1 MTLPYCVDRP
11 GQLNITQ
18 LIKLSNVFNKLKME
32 HAMWNHVLDTL
43 NHLIFALD
51 YVVVKTQTKCLAR
64 VEAS

>member
-1 MTLPYCVDRP
+1 
-11 GQLNITQ
+11 
-18 LIKLSNVFNKLKME
+18 
-32 HAMWNHVLDTL
+32 MWNHVLDIL